1 MANFYEDLARGRQ
14 GEVLVT
20 KALRE
25 MGHTVEDVTKDSDY
39 WKKDIDLIVDG
50 GTLEVKSD
58 WNMGKTGNIV
68 LEMRKREDGKDGW
81 FRQTAADNLAFVD
94 MQNRICYIIK
104 TKELRDYVEGV
115 ITSVAQGGY
124 VCGVKDKTLNGYWCL
139 LINVNNLDFY
149 KMAV

>member
-1 MANFYEDLARGRQ
+1 MSNFYDDLARGRQ
-14 GEVLVT
+14 GEILVT

-68 LEMRKREDGKDGW
+68 LEMRKRENGK
-81 FRQTAADNLAFVD
+81 RRLVQTD
-94 MQNRICYIIK
+94 R
-104 TKELRDYVEGV
+104 RR
-115 ITSVAQGGY
+115 
-124 VCGVKDKTLNGYWCL
+124 
-139 LINVNNLDFY
+139 
-149 KMAV
+149 

>member
-1 MANFYEDLARGRQ
+1 MPRGRKITRVI
-14 GEVLVT
+14 EVEEIR
-20 KALRE
+20 LR
-25 MGHTVEDVTKDSDY
+25 DAAAAFFRYK
-39 WKKDIDLIVDG
+39 
-50 GTLEVKSD
+50 
-58 WNMGKTGNIV
+58 
-68 LEMRKREDGKDGW
+68 KDGW

-124 VCGVKDKTLNGYWCL
+124 VYGVKDKTLNGYWCL